1 LALCLFIAIGGVAG
15 QCAGRLP
22 LTGRLGVQLFCGVGS
37 GSVTCPIGSAC
48 IMPTGVCCPV
58 VTTVTPLVPL
68 VPPLLIAKC
77 QSGSPWK
84 NVLGVEYFCGPG
96 ANHFDCPMGSECITG
111 PHNEFFACCSRPITP
126 VVTPVTTV
134 STAPIIISKC
144 QIGSPLLNTAGAE
157 IFCGPGA
164 KHGDCPA
171 NSQCIFGPNGE
182 FATCCA
188 LAGSTITF
196 TPQPSFI
203 TTAPPMRLPQM
214 GTQTMGTQTGTNS
227 VSSSMSSDNTTES
240 EDNSTDTTD
249 STEAS
254 SESTMG
260 TAEVR
265 FLNIRLLDSTEALA
279 TWAPPNG
286 TSSLTYSAEISYDG
300 KTWKRLQLEEPTST
314 FAQFMI
320 TEQTPFEVRVTPEGG
335 APSMADWS
343 PKQQKKMAANGKGA
357 DMSGNNGKGANM
369 SGNSANNGK
378 SGKQ

>member
-1 LALCLFIAIGGVAG
+1 
-15 QCAGRLP
+15 
-22 LTGRLGVQLFCGVGS
+22 
-37 GSVTCPIGSAC
+37 
-48 IMPTGVCCPV
+48 M
-58 VTTVTPLVPL
+58 
-68 VPPLLIAKC
+68 
-77 QSGSPWK
+77 
-84 NVLGVEYFCGPG
+84 
-96 ANHFDCPMGSECITG
+96 
-111 PHNEFFACCSRPITP
+111 
-126 VVTPVTTV
+126 
-134 STAPIIISKC
+134 
-144 QIGSPLLNTAGAE
+144 
-157 IFCGPGA
+157 
-164 KHGDCPA
+164 
-171 NSQCIFGPNGE
+171 
-182 FATCCA
+182 
-188 LAGSTITF
+188 
-196 TPQPSFI
+196 
-203 TTAPPMRLPQM
+203 
-214 GTQTMGTQTGTNS
+214 TNS
-227 VSSSMSSDNTTES
+227 MSTSMSSSDNTTEA

-343 PKQQKKMAANGKGA
+343 PKQQKKMAANGKGSDMSGNNGK

-369 SGNSANNGK
+369 SGNNANNGK
-378 SGKQ
+378 GKQ